1 MSEPVLDEL
10 VVVKRS
16 GQRVNFNG
24 TKIAVAIKS
33 AFDSVDFNYSEKD
46 VNKVYSDVLVYISSA
61 YSERKTIN
69 VEDIQDI
76 IEEKLKENNFV
87 QIYEAFNS
95 YRLQRSVSREVFSIK
110 QQHKFVKAIEKL
122 GLQTN
127 RDFYSTPLEVM
138 LGFGKTISREFSKAY
153 LLDNKYVRAH
163 DEGII
168 YIHDLDFYP
177 VSSISSMHLNL
188 NKITDN
194 YITQYLDKVESII
207 ADCKREQTGEQ
218 CINFFNKLLKDIVI
232 NNFKVIYKRNLHN
245 CLKLQG
251 IIDYIRIDK
260 IEKMIE
266 DIQTLNFDV
275 SIFETY
281 ILNQNIKNIFE
292 YCYSC
297 SIEELKSILNI
308 SLKKF
313 LCNLNNFDYY
323 MNNNKTTISLL
334 VCDEFES
341 NFILEEYLKIILE
354 LNYLSNV
361 NTILKIE
368 DITLISD
375 DILEAI
381 AQNKNISITFDS
393 NLEYLS
399 NGEKIY
405 SNVNSEELNSNG
417 RCVLSTTSVN
427 LGRLG
432 LSTKSKSLEEFY
444 IQLGN
449 TLDFAKNQL
458 IQRFDLQASK
468 YKNSFPTLFKN
479 ELIMDASKVEDTQKI
494 RKVLKNGVLNISLVG
509 FNECLELLPGKDK
522 NKLKIEILGFI
533 NNRIL
538 QYSED
543 NRLNFILTETRDD
556 SILRNL
562 LAIDKAIYGT
572 DYFEKDK
579 KKYSLLSSMYE
590 DEIDTKYDN
599 MQKFIST
606 RIDIYLRKNSSNKK
620 ILETIIKAKDLGIEF
635 FKINLGKHDN

>member
-522 NKLKIEILGFI
+522 NKLKTEILGFI